1 MTAKFDGHLST
12 EEGQASAEA
21 FSEKLEIPR
30 DVIFDVR
37 KMQGYESGARRAWQQ
52 TLWPL
57 RDHILSLTVVGGNAL
72 VRMGATVLGTFLG
85 LSVTFTD
92 ETE

>member
-1 MTAKFDGHLST
+1 MGWSIWKEDQILTAKFDGHLST

-37 KMQGYESGARRAWQQ
+37 KMQGYESGLVVRGSRRC
-52 TLWPL
+52 
-57 RDHILSLTVVGGNAL
+57 
-72 VRMGATVLGTFLG
+72 G
-85 LSVTFTD
+85 LC
-92 ETE
+92 ETTSSR